1 MSRNAAIT
9 TLVLVCTG
17 LLIAGCQRPQTD
29 APVDPARQGVAAAD
43 PTKNADPAGA
53 GQVAPE
59 PEVVPQGT
67 AGPMVTPDT
76 GEPIATFT
84 ARGNEPFWSV
94 QVEGDTLT
102 YSTPELQ
109 PGRAMQAQRTAHA
122 KGVGFTGQD
131 EGRDFNLDIQD
142 TACEDTMSGEAF
154 EFTAVFQYGDRTLKG
169 CARRGL

>member
-1 MSRNAAIT
+1 MSRNAAIA
-9 TLVLVCTG
+9 TLGLVCTG
-17 LLIAGCQRPQTD
+17 MMIAGCQRPQTD
-29 APVDPARQGVAAAD
+29 APVEPARQGVAPAD
-43 PTKNADPAGA
+43 PTTKADPAGA
-53 GQVAPE
+53 GQVAPA

-67 AGPMVTPDT
+67 AGPTVTADSR
-76 GEPIATFT
+76 EPIATFT

-94 QVEGDTLT
+94 KVEGNTLT

-109 PGRAMQAQRTAHA
+109 PGRAMQAQRVTHA

-131 EGRDFNLDIQD
+131 QGRDFNLDIQG

-154 EFTAVFQYGDRTLKG
+154 EFTAVFQYGERTLTG